1 MARTLTV
8 TLTSDKSGA
17 QIPAGTGGRVRIL
30 FYDENRVD
38 MRADLTDKELKS
50 LIDEYGLKE
59 VEPRTERRKRLT
71 L

>member
-8 TLTSDKSGA
+8 TLTSDKSGD

-30 FYDENRVD
+30 FNDGSKID

-50 LIDEYGLKE
+50 LISEYGLKE
-59 VEPRTERRKRLT
+59 VEPRTERRKRMT